1 MPDKQPDFYRVV
13 MRSKGLTPDGK
24 DAVHEAVDPHVPAAI
39 VDAYVADAR
48 ARWQHVEATPAKDKP
63 KADTVVPAHIKAGK
77 SLHQHLHDHGVKHI
91 SDPTNGPGVLTAA
104 PTEWSN

>member
-1 MPDKQPDFYRVV
+1 MSDKHPDFYRVV
-13 MRSKGLTPDGK
+13 MRSKGLTPDGN

-48 ARWQHVEATPAKDKP
+48 TRWQHVEATPAKDKP
-63 KADTVVPAHIKAGK
+63 KADPVTPEHLRLGK
-77 SLHQHLHDHGVKHI
+77 TLQQHLHERGVKHI
-91 SDPTNGPGVLTAA
+91 DDPTNGPGVLTAT